1 MIGKVMIGKSFA
13 GLVRYNIG
21 KPEARTLD
29 ASGVRTKNME
39 QIIHDFNMQR
49 KLNPD
54 LGKAVG
60 HIALSWSIHDKD
72 KLTPEIMVLRAKD
85 YMEGM
90 KIKNTQYLIV
100 QHNDK
105 EHPHIHIIY
114 NRVNNEGKTISDQFQ
129 KQLNAKVTMEL
140 KLKYGYYMGEN
151 KNDVKRSQ
159 LKGADKVKY
168 ELYDRISKVI
178 KQAIGWQQVED
189 NLKNDGIGIIY
200 KYKSGTKEIQGIS
213 FSKDG
218 IQFKGSQIDRSLSY
232 GNIDKQLKENL
243 HKALAEILNKIDEEK
258 QQCRTDEAQG
268 DQPEYLQ
275 EHGVNEGESFEESA
289 DEAINSTNFNWS
301 LEDLLSGAH
310 GNATDE
316 DDQYK
321 RRKRNNGMSR

>member
-1 MIGKVMIGKSFA
+1 MTGKSFA

-21 KPEARTLD
+21 KPEARILD
-29 ASGVRTKNME
+29 ANGVRTKNME

-49 KLNPD
+49 RLNPD
-54 LGKAVG
+54 LGKAIG

-100 QHNDK
+100 QHQDK

-114 NRVNNEGKTISDQFQ
+114 NRVNNDGKTISDQFQ
-129 KQLNAKVTMEL
+129 KQLNAKVTMEI
-140 KLKYGYYMGEN
+140 KLKYGYYIAGS
-151 KNDVKRSQ
+151 KNEVKRSQ
-159 LKGADKVKY
+159 LKGADRIKY
-168 ELYDRISKVI
+168 ELYDRISRTI
-178 KQAIGWQQVED
+178 KQSIGWQQVED
-189 NLKNDGIGIIY
+189 SLKKDGIGIIY
-200 KYKSGTKEIQGIS
+200 KYKSDTKEIQGIS

-218 IQFKGSQIDRSLSY
+218 IQLRGSHIDRSLSY

-243 HKALAEILNKIDEEK
+243 HKALADILIKIDEEK
-258 QQCRTDEAQG
+258 QKYATDETQG
-268 DQPEYLQ
+268 YEPEYLH
-275 EHGVNEGESFEESA
+275 EHGDNEGEPFEESA
-289 DEAINSTNFNWS
+289 EETINSTTYNWS
-301 LEDLLSGAH
+301 LEGLLGGAH
-310 GNATDE
+310 GNAIDE